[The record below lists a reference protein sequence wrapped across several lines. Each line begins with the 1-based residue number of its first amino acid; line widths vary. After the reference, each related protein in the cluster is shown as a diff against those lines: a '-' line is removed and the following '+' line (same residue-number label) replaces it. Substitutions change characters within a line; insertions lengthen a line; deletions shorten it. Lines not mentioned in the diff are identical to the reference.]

1 MVKYVF
7 CFGTL
12 KHPRVWREVTGQP
25 PEVVSATAELRG
37 WVVEVGPWGFLETH
51 STGNQEDLVV
61 GMVRPVRDCMTW
73 IALDYF
79 ESVHAEN
86 PRYER
91 REVDVLVNGEMERA
105 IVYARKEGL
114 G

>member
-1 MVKYVF
+1 
-7 CFGTL
+7 
-12 KHPRVWREVTGQP
+12 
-25 PEVVSATAELRG
+25 
-37 WVVEVGPWGFLETH
+37 
-51 STGNQEDLVV
+51 
-61 GMVRPVRDCMTW
+61 MTW

-91 REVDVLVNGEMERA
+91 REVDVLVKGEMERA

-114 G
+114 GWEL